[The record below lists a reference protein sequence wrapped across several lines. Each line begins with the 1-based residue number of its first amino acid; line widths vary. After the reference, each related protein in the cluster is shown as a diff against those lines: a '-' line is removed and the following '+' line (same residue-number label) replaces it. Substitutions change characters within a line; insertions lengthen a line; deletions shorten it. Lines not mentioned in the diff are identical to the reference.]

1 MKSKKVPLDIPP
13 HELALQRLAWIKNRA
28 HSAFNFKT
36 LRTYEDFLLLLG
48 HSKGELVYAHGH
60 NSPLL
65 QTILTKEW
73 LKTLLGRI
81 ETQIEQEERGR
92 IYDKERQE
100 ISSSQT
106 SNGQTSDSWID
117 SYPDFKSSEINIE
130 SKSSIELSK
139 EPKQEQAQEVE
150 VLSSEVQLPE
160 TRSITNAP
168 SWTPHSQHPKQKA
181 KLWKKQELAASQIYD
196 NIVSKGHTG
205 TLLNAATG
213 AGKTYILGAVLRR
226 LIDNKWEPFVKCISP
241 WPIVYVT
248 KASIVEQTQRVLR
261 DKFGIDI
268 VNEVIVINIEQLR
281 ANFGDMF
288 IKWETLVQDGEDFI
302 RPVWKPKI
310 HPVLF
315 LWDECHILKNLDSQQ
330 SLIAQDVNNIPD
342 RYDTK
347 VYQIFSS
354 ATAGTRV
361 IEFKCFAVATHCNVA
376 DRHSLSGQ
384 TILSNKN
391 WSSVAKSIAHPSDPE
406 EHSPAA
412 IERLITLLLPYIVDV
427 KGLRPQFHPHN
438 SIEIIDF
445 ERPEE
450 QQRYKSAWDDYLK
463 KKAEFESSD
472 LLLSSQSRMMILAQ
486 FTIFR
491 KVAEQIRARTLVRGM
506 YRDVQEGYAAVCAVS
521 FKGTIAS
528 CVKIL
533 MEEYQVPRS
542 RISIIW
548 GGMGQTK
555 AKKTKRKNEEKLLS
569 EEDKDKLI
577 KNLILAGSS
586 MEEIQELIDMQ
597 EDSAQ
602 VAPGVDKEGGVKVEG
617 ISKEDIERYDLG
629 PQSKDKRQKEIDRI
643 QSGQAH
649 YCFFTFKAG
658 GVGLSIHHTD
668 EMTQQKCRRHANG
681 DWALVEDIPLIPTRP
696 RSVRLAPVWS
706 PIELVQGLGRCP
718 RLTSLSDTIQRLIF
732 YKGTIEEKVARKVGN
747 ALKCLKKV
755 VRNKESWESMIVN
768 PDKLDEPVPEVPQDD
783 RAPKQLNKPT
793 TEEDQ
798 EDDIFLGGGEGE
810 E

>member
-1 MKSKKVPLDIPP
+1 MKSKKVPLQEIPSY
-13 HELALQRLAWIKNRA
+13 ELALQRLAWIKNRA
-28 HSAFNFKT
+28 HSGLNFKT
-36 LRTYEDFLLLLG
+36 LRTYKDFLLLLG

-73 LKTLLGRI
+73 LKTLLGRL

-92 IYDKERQE
+92 IYDKENTTRIIEEQKE
-100 ISSSQT
+100 KDLGDDYKKGHSDNEHTNQDLNLEKRLASSSGD
-106 SNGQTSDSWID
+106 N
-117 SYPDFKSSEINIE
+117 SSSRVVLLDPSE
-130 SKSSIELSK
+130 S
-139 EPKQEQAQEVE
+139 
-150 VLSSEVQLPE
+150 LPE
-160 TRSITNAP
+160 TKQISLTP

-181 KLWKKQELAASQIYD
+181 KLWKKQELASSQIYD
-196 NIVSKGHTG
+196 DIVAKGHTG

-213 AGKTYILGAVLRR
+213 AGKTYILGAILRR
-226 LIDNKWEPFVKCISP
+226 LIDNKWPPYVNCISP

-248 KASIVEQTQRVLR
+248 KASIVEQTKRVL
-261 DKFGIDI
+261 DKQFGIDV

-288 IKWETLVQDGEDFI
+288 IKWETLISEGNESI
-302 RPVWKPKI
+302 CPIWKPKI

-347 VYQIFSS
+347 VYQVFSS

-376 DRHSLSGQ
+376 DRHSLSGH
-384 TILSNKN
+384 TLLSNKN
-391 WSSVAKSIAHPSDPE
+391 WSSVATNIAHPSDPSE
-406 EHSPAA
+406 QSPAA
-412 IERLITLLLPYIVDV
+412 IEKLITLLLPYIVDV

-450 QQRYKSAWDDYLK
+450 EQRYKSAWDDYQK

-472 LLLSSQSRMMILAQ
+472 LLSSSQSRMMILAQ

-491 KVAEQIRARTLVRGM
+491 KVAEQIRSRTLVRGM

-542 RISIIW
+542 KISIIW

-555 AKKTKRKNEEKLLS
+555 AKKAKRKNEEKLLS
-569 EEDKDKLI
+569 EDDKDRLI
-577 KNLILAGSS
+577 KSLILSGSS

-597 EDSAQ
+597 EDSAE
-602 VAPGVDKEGGVKVEG
+602 VAPGVDREGGVKVEG

-681 DWALVEDIPLIPTRP
+681 DWALEEDIHLVPTRP

-768 PDKLDEPVPEVPQDD
+768 PDKLDEPVPEVPDNDQ
-783 RAPKQLNKPT
+783 APKQLNKPT
-793 TEEDQ
+793 SEEES
-798 EDDIFLGGGEGE
+798 EDDIFLGGGEEGE